1 MKKLIYGA
9 IMFFAIQTGFAQ
21 TQDAKTFVSNTVN
34 TDAIKQQIL
43 PMIDTAKVAD
53 FNKEFDVLVSGFITD
68 FSKLVDENFD
78 AADLKTANIKFADT
92 KDINELAMIEPKDK
106 AIFEKKAGALSNE
119 VNMTMQG
126 LVMKYASAEA
136 LQQVEE

>member
-1 MKKLIYGA
+1 MKKFIYGA

-53 FNKEFDVLVSGFITD
+53 FNKEFEVLVSGFVTD
-68 FSKLVDENFD
+68 FSKLVDESFD
-78 AADLKTANIKFADT
+78 AADLKAANKKFADT
-92 KDINELAMIEPKDK
+92 KDIKELGMIEPKDK
-106 AIFEKKAGALSNE
+106 AAFEQKANVLSSE
-119 VNMTMQG
+119 VNLTMEG

-136 LQQVEE
+136 LQQAEQ

>member
-1 MKKLIYGA
+1 MKKFIYGA

-21 TQDAKTFVSNTVN
+21 TQDAKTFVDNMGMKANIDGV
-34 TDAIKQQIL
+34 KQQIL

-53 FNKEFDVLVSGFITD
+53 FNKEFDALVNGFVSD
-68 FSKLVDENFD
+68 FSKLVDENYD
-78 AADLKTANIKFADT
+78 AAELKAANKKFAET
-92 KDINELAMIEPKDK
+92 KEVTVLEPKDK
-106 AIFEKKAGALSNE
+106 TTFEQKAGTLSNE

-136 LQQVEE
+136 LQQAEE

>member
-9 IMFFAIQTGFAQ
+9 MMFFAIQTGFAQ

-92 KDINELAMIEPKDK
+92 KDVNELAMIEPKDK
-106 AIFEKKAGALSNE
+106 AAFEQKAGALSNE